1 VSRADRLAFVAHF
14 SGFFRVFGGRL
25 TVPGAADK
33 KKVMDCADPPPLA
46 LLAWLARRRRAG
58 FAAEPLLAEL
68 GLGAEVLADP
78 RLAALEAG
86 LARGASEPEE
96 GSAGLLAAAAD
107 QLLAQ
112 GRVGEAAR
120 LRPARRA
127 GPSRGGEAAAD
138 ESLEAM
144 LADPEARAE
153 WEAMDY
159 ANWVVPPGSDRRPL
173 ASLTAEWVTPAERW
187 RVLEE
192 LRRLDDPAE
201 HARVLD
207 HFRRAGLD
215 PGADHPAWARPATA
229 AEPAPGQAGER
240 EGDPPAGTP
249 PGEPGPTRAPE
260 PPPAGAGRGEPGRA
274 APAET
279 VGTVAGACAGGS
291 NARDDAGAP
300 VRPAE
305 EATEIDPEVAA
316 RRAFLVRLGQEAEAY
331 LAAGRARR
339 EAEAW
344 QRYARELGVPV
355 PPHARLVPPDEPP
368 PRSAEPE
375 PPVRLPEAEPWLL
388 CPDWHGRPRDPRTGA
403 PLAEPAAAPAPPAW
417 PPGLGPRPPE
427 PVPDWPW
434 PAGDGIP
441 PEERARAEA
450 RTPRPAP
457 SGKTTRPKAPA
468 AEPPSGR
475 RGRAR
480 RAADRP
486 APAPRPDPPPA
497 PPPPAAPSAPVV
509 WAKQPLTPFRL
520 ARIRGDYP
528 WWL

>member
-1 VSRADRLAFVAHF
+1 ME
-14 SGFFRVFGGRL
+14 GF
-25 TVPGAADK
+25 
-33 KKVMDCADPPPLA
+33 DPPPLA
-46 LLAWLARRRRAG
+46 LLAWLARCRRAG

-96 GSAGLLAAAAD
+96 VSARLLAAAAE

-127 GPSRGGEAAAD
+127 GLVRGGEAAVD

-153 WEAMDY
+153 WEAADY
-159 ANWVVPPGSDRRPL
+159 ANWVVPPGGDRRPL
-173 ASLTAEWVTPAERW
+173 ASSTAEWVTPAERW

-192 LRRLDDPAE
+192 LRRIDDPAE

-229 AEPAPGQAGER
+229 AEPAAGQAGER
-240 EGDPPAGTP
+240 EGD
-249 PGEPGPTRAPE
+249 R
-260 PPPAGAGRGEPGRA
+260 PAGAGRVEPGRA
-274 APAET
+274 APAKT
-279 VGTVAGACAGGS
+279 VGSVADACAGGS
-291 NARDDAGAP
+291 DARDDGCAST
-300 VRPAE
+300 RPAE
-305 EATEIDPEVAA
+305 QVAGSDPEAAA

-355 PPHARLVPPDEPP
+355 PPHARLLPPDEPSP
-368 PRSAEPE
+368 SPAAPE
-375 PPVRLPEAEPWLL
+375 PPVRLPEAEPWPL

-403 PLAEPAAAPAPPAW
+403 PLAEPAAAPPPAPPAW
-417 PPGLGPRPPE
+417 PAGLGPRPPE

-434 PAGDGIP
+434 PAGDRIP

-468 AEPPSGR
+468 AAPARGALGR
-475 RGRAR
+475 GR
-480 RAADRP
+480 RAADP
-486 APAPRPDPPPA
+486 PPPAPRPDPPPA

-509 WAKQPLTPFRL
+509 WTKQPLTPFRL

>member
-1 VSRADRLAFVAHF
+1 ME
-14 SGFFRVFGGRL
+14 GF
-25 TVPGAADK
+25 
-33 KKVMDCADPPPLA
+33 DPPPLA
-46 LLAWLARRRRAG
+46 LLAWLARCRRAG

-68 GLGAEVLADP
+68 GLGADVLADP
-78 RLAALEAG
+78 RLAALEA
-86 LARGASEPEE
+86 AWTPEE
-96 GSAGLLAAAAD
+96 ELAGPDRLLAAAAD

-127 GPSRGGEAAAD
+127 GPSRGGEAAVD

-192 LRRLDDPAE
+192 LRRIDDPAE

-215 PGADHPAWARPATA
+215 PGADHPAWARPAA
-229 AEPAPGQAGER
+229 GAEPAAGQAGER
-240 EGDPPAGTP
+240 EGD
-249 PGEPGPTRAPE
+249 R
-260 PPPAGAGRGEPGRA
+260 PAGAGRVEPGRA

-279 VGTVAGACAGGS
+279 AGTVADACAGGS
-291 NARDDAGAP
+291 DALREGCAP
-300 VRPAE
+300 VRSAE
-305 EATEIDPEVAA
+305 EATGIDPEAAA

-331 LAAGRARR
+331 FAAGRARR

-355 PPHARLVPPDEPP
+355 PPHARLVPPDEPSP
-368 PRSAEPE
+368 SPAAPE
-375 PPVRLPEAEPWLL
+375 PAVRLPEAEPWPL
-388 CPDWHGRPRDPRTGA
+388 CPDWHGRPRDPRTGK
-403 PLAEPAAAPAPPAW
+403 PLAEPAAPPPPAPPAW
-417 PPGLGPRPPE
+417 PAGLGPRPPE

-441 PEERARAEA
+441 PEDRARAEA
-450 RTPRPAP
+450 RAPRPAP
-457 SGKTTRPKAPA
+457 SGKTSRPKAPA
-468 AEPPSGR
+468 AEGASGR
-475 RGRAR
+475 RRHAR
-480 RAADRP
+480 RSADPPARAPSPDPP
-486 APAPRPDPPPA
+486 APAPATPA
-497 PPPPAAPSAPVV
+497 PPAAPSAPVV